1 MIRKVITLLFS
12 IFFALVVATQE
23 AHAQYNKAVVSGTT
37 FENPTTNWAAGD
49 DSTLQVNL
57 GFTFPFGSVSSP
69 NNTSQIYINS
79 NGGLSLSN
87 WTAYQNAGFPTN
99 PSTIIAPYWDD
110 LNRTAG
116 GTIRYS
122 TFGTAGNRHFVV
134 SWNNVPRYGNN
145 SSSCSFQVVLY
156 ENGDI
161 RFRYSSANTQ
171 CNGDSATIGIQE
183 NSNDYNQHSLNQV
196 INLNQDILF
205 TPTATPP
212 PPPPPAIP
220 LAVGQCDD
228 FERDMS
234 NWTVSGS
241 GSVDIGAQTSNS
253 PTHALNV
260 YANTVSATSIPINTS
275 NNFKELTVW
284 IRRGSDAFSE
294 NPDSGEDFFIE
305 YLNSSNSWVTLEQ
318 FSGAGTQGQIF
329 NRTYTMPAAAK
340 HNNFRIRLRL
350 QQGSGANYD
359 YWHVDD
365 VCLVTQ
371 NPLPLINLQKTSV
384 VLSDGINTVNPKR
397 IPGALVEY
405 NIIAS
410 NTGSGAADNNS
421 ISLSDVIPANTAL
434 YVNDISG
441 AGTGPVRFVDGSP
454 PSGLNYQFTSLASTT
469 DNLSFSNNN
478 GASYSYSPSPDAAG
492 LDSNVTNIRI
502 NLSGQFLANSGS
514 GNPSFS
520 LKFRVKVK

>member
-1 MIRKVITLLFS
+1 MVRKIIQLLCFIVTLLFVS
-12 IFFALVVATQE
+12 PYAY
-23 AHAQYNKAVVSGTT
+23 AQYTETVVSGTA

-49 DSTLQVNL
+49 DATIQVNL

-79 NGGLSLSN
+79 NGGLSLSS
-87 WTAYQNAGFPTN
+87 WSSYQNTGLPTN

-110 LNRTAG
+110 LNRGAG
-116 GTIRYS
+116 GTIRYG
-122 TFGTAGNRHFVV
+122 TFGAAGNKRFIV
-134 SWNNVPRYGNN
+134 SWNSVPRYGINN
-145 SSSCSFQVVLY
+145 SSCSFQVVLY
-156 ENGDI
+156 ESGDI
-161 RFRYSSANTQ
+161 RFRYSTANTN
-171 CNGDSATIGIQE
+171 CNGASATIGIQE
-183 NSNDYNQHSLNQV
+183 NNSEVKQHSLNQA
-196 INLNQDILF
+196 INLSQDIIY
-205 TPTATPP
+205 TPTANPP

-220 LAVGQCDD
+220 LEIGQCDD

-234 NWTVSGS
+234 NWTVTGN
-241 GSVDIGAQTSNS
+241 GSVDISTLTSNS
-253 PTHALNV
+253 PTHSLNV

-275 NNFKELTVW
+275 SNFKELTVW
-284 IRRGSDAFSE
+284 IRRGSDSFSE
-294 NPDSGEDFFIE
+294 NPDNGEDLFIE

-365 VCLVTQ
+365 VCLVAQ
-371 NPLPLINLQKTSV
+371 NPLPVISLQKTSV
-384 VLSDGINTVNPKR
+384 VLSDGINTINPKR

-421 ISLSDVIPANTAL
+421 IILTDAIPANTAL
-434 YVNDISG
+434 YINDISG

-454 PSGLNYQFTSLASTT
+454 PSGLNYQFVSLASTT

-478 GASYSYSPSPDAAG
+478 GVSYSYIPTPDAAG
-492 LDSNVTNIRI
+492 LDSQITNIRI
-502 NLSGQFLANSGS
+502 NMTGQFLANSGS